1 MQINFTGIKNIGFI
15 QSCCIYKPAE
25 NSNGTNTVL
34 TQEEYPV
41 QRNGYLMNIQLT
53 DDYNGKHLTNFKKAL
68 EKSGLSFNEYKHP
81 VNKNFLNILAA
92 EDTYDEGEFEE
103 SYSDFTLNGKSL
115 EVTDKTLPIFSY
127 LAKLVREISQ
137 KPKKEFVV
145 NSDYLVSDDLNEGL
159 IIGQD
164 MQKICG
170 KDFEN
175 AILDAHDPKVVKYG
189 AAAIDDII
197 MDTMENYFTVEPV
210 CEKSNNNN
218 LY

>member
-1 MQINFTGIKNIGFI
+1 MQVNFTGIKNIGFI

-25 NSNGTNTVL
+25 HSNGTNTVI
-34 TQEEYPV
+34 TQEEYPL
-41 QRNGYLMNIQLT
+41 QRDGYLMNIQLT

-68 EKSGLSFNEYKHP
+68 EKSGLSFYEYKHP
-81 VNKNFLNILAA
+81 VNKNFLNILAT

-103 SYSDFTLNGKSL
+103 SYSDFTLNGKPL
-115 EVTDKTLPIFSY
+115 EVTDKTLPLFSY
-127 LAKLVREISQ
+127 LAKLVREISL

-145 NSDYLVSDDLNEGL
+145 NSDYLASDDLNEGL

-170 KDFEN
+170 KDFEKV
-175 AILDAHDPKVVKYG
+175 ILDAHDPKFVKNG
-189 AAAIDDII
+189 AAAIDNII

-210 CEKSNNNN
+210 GVECNNKN
-218 LY
+218 